1 MTPLR
6 AVSEPTAG
14 DMMCHDISVV
24 KQRSFPVALWRKPG
38 TVETADSVSSPV
50 GPSESRLETRF

>member
-24 KQRSFPVALWRKPG
+24 KQRSFPGCRSLEEAR
-38 TVETADSVSSPV
+38 DS
-50 GPSESRLETRF
+50 GDSRLCK